1 MRECSLHFDFSNAE
15 GKLDLDK
22 ADALMDMA
30 LKLDIHTFNTYWNQN
45 VYPEGEDEDRAFAE
59 QIHAL
64 AKKKGMKLSSY
75 HFIGSVLDEDDPEQT
90 RVRHYMQKSLDLYS
104 VLEPGVFVVHPGTFS
119 DGGFKKNKLVHQ
131 ASLEKWGAEETHRRV
146 VENLRWFGDRAAEK
160 GIRLA
165 VENIYGGRFYSQID
179 ELIQLVEEVSRDNV
193 GFCLDV
199 GHANIDGVDIPSAV
213 QRMGRKLYQIHLHDN
228 DGKKDQHLPIGF
240 GIVNWIEVIEALN
253 SIRYPG
259 AATFEFFRWPL
270 PDYEQGLTYAVQM
283 WRTLES
289 IQENGYFTTNWK

>member
-131 ASLEKWGAEETHRRV
+131 ASLERWGAEETHRRV

-213 QRMGRKLYQIHLHDN
+213 QRMGRKLYEIHLHDN

>member
-45 VYPEGEDEDRAFAE
+45 GYPEGEDEDRAFAE

-213 QRMGRKLYQIHLHDN
+213 QRMGRKLYEIHLHDN

>member
-1 MRECSLHFDFSNAE
+1 
-15 GKLDLDK
+15 
-22 ADALMDMA
+22 
-30 LKLDIHTFNTYWNQN
+30 
-45 VYPEGEDEDRAFAE
+45 
-59 QIHAL
+59 
-64 AKKKGMKLSSY
+64 MKLSSY

-104 VLEPGVFVVHPGTFS
+104 VLESGVFVVHPGTFS

-213 QRMGRKLYQIHLHDN
+213 QRMGRKLYEIHLHDN

>member
-22 ADALMDMA
+22 AEALMDMA
-30 LKLDIHTFNTYWNQN
+30 LKLDIHTFNTYWDQN
-45 VYPEGEDEDRAFAE
+45 VYPEADDEDRAFAE

-64 AKKKGMKLSSY
+64 ANQKGMKLSSY
-75 HFIGSVLDEDDPEQT
+75 HFVGSVLDEDDPEQK
-90 RVRHYMQKSLDLYS
+90 RVRHYMQKSLDIYS

-119 DGGFKKNKLVHQ
+119 DGGFKKNKVVHQ

-146 VENLRWFGDRAAEK
+146 VENLRWFGERAAEK

-165 VENIYGGRFYSQID
+165 IENIYGGRFYSQID
-179 ELIQLVEEVSRDNV
+179 ELINLVEEVNLDNV

-199 GHANIDGVDIPSAV
+199 GHANVDGVDILSAV
-213 QRMGRKLYQIHLHDN
+213 QRMGRKLYEIHLHDN
-228 DGKKDQHLPIGF
+228 NGKKDQHLPIGF

-253 SIRYPG
+253 SINYPG
-259 AATFEFFRWPL
+259 TATFEFFRWPM
-270 PDYEQGLTYAVQM
+270 PDYEQGLTHAVQM

>member
-1 MRECSLHFDFSNAE
+1 MRECSLHFDFSNE
-15 GKLDLDK
+15 DGQLDLNK
-22 ADALMDMA
+22 AEALMDIA
-30 LKLDIHTFNTYWNQN
+30 LKLDVHTLNTYWNLD
-45 VYPEGEDEDRAFAE
+45 VYPEAEDEDRAFAE

-75 HFIGSVLDEDDPEQT
+75 HFIGSVLDEDDPEQK

-179 ELIQLVEEVSRDNV
+179 ELIQLVEEVNRDNV

-213 QRMGRKLYQIHLHDN
+213 QRMGRKLYEIHLHDN
-228 DGKKDQHLPIGF
+228 NGKKDQHLPIGF
-240 GIVNWIEVIEALN
+240 GTVNWIEVIEALN
-253 SIRYPG
+253 SIHYPG
-259 AATFEFFRWPL
+259 TATFEFFRWPM
-270 PDYEQGLTYAVQM
+270 PDYEQGLTHAVQM

-289 IQENGYFTTNWK
+289 VQENGYFTMVWK

>member
-30 LKLDIHTFNTYWNQN
+30 LKLDIHTFNTSWNQN

-213 QRMGRKLYQIHLHDN
+213 QRMGRKLYEIHLHDN

>member
-45 VYPEGEDEDRAFAE
+45 VYPEGEDEDRVFAE

-213 QRMGRKLYQIHLHDN
+213 QRMGRKLYEIHLHDN

>member
-1 MRECSLHFDFSNAE
+1 MRECSLHFDFSNE
-15 GKLDLDK
+15 DGQLDLNK
-22 ADALMDMA
+22 AEALMDIA
-30 LKLDIHTFNTYWNQN
+30 LKLDVHTLNTYWNLD
-45 VYPEGEDEDRAFAE
+45 VYPEAEDEDRAFAE

-75 HFIGSVLDEDDPEQT
+75 HFIGSVLDEDDPEQK

-179 ELIQLVEEVSRDNV
+179 ELIQLVEEVNRDNV

-213 QRMGRKLYQIHLHDN
+213 QRMGRKLYEIHLHDN

-240 GIVNWIEVIEALN
+240 GTVNWIEVIEALN

-259 AATFEFFRWPL
+259 TATFEFFRWPM
-270 PDYEQGLTYAVQM
+270 PDYEQGLTHAVQM

-289 IQENGYFTTNWK
+289 VQENGYFTMDWK